1 MTITNIISAIGNNSS
16 IYPLL
21 VRDLAIE
28 APSKIIIARREN
40 MKESK
45 EIANDATREKFIDE
59 YATSAIWLGGIPA
72 TEYVFD
78 KYLTKKGWS
87 PDVNLKLFKENET
100 VAARNV
106 KKSAGSVLDVVV
118 QGVDYNID
126 KFKNIQAKDVQDAV
140 ADLIK
145 VKNNKSVYE
154 KLMTKKFV
162 AATAIP
168 TIIMGFV
175 LPPLNFALTRKL
187 RAKNAQA
194 EFNTKQNNNATTFTS
209 LNSASFK
216 EFSKDKKNVS
226 FTGSLTSTI
235 ANLRTVDKMAISDG
249 GLTVG
254 RVSTSRNKEEAYVN
268 AFRMIGSM
276 ILNFVTPVYIAK
288 GLDKLGNKLF
298 NVNVNLDPLIL
309 DNKKF
314 INAIKENKVEL
325 PKSNSAQDLMEFI
338 DTKPNSMFSK
348 FAQKMKKV
356 SYLESG
362 YRDPRK
368 YVDLEDLGK
377 FKDEFEGFIKSATNS
392 GNIEKFAK
400 KAKYVKGANILANVG
415 ISSFLLAG
423 VLPKAQ
429 YLFNKAVTG
438 SYLDPGLK

>member
-1 MTITNIISAIGNNSS
+1 M
-16 IYPLL
+16 
-21 VRDLAIE
+21 
-28 APSKIIIARREN
+28 
-40 MKESK
+40 
-45 EIANDATREKFIDE
+45 
-59 YATSAIWLGGIPA
+59 
-72 TEYVFD
+72 
-78 KYLTKKGWS
+78 
-87 PDVNLKLFKENET
+87 
-100 VAARNV
+100 
-106 KKSAGSVLDVVV
+106 
-118 QGVDYNID
+118 
-126 KFKNIQAKDVQDAV
+126 
-140 ADLIK
+140 IK

-154 KLMTKKFV
+154 GLMTKKFV

-187 RAKNAQA
+187 RAKNAQI
-194 EFNTKQNNNATTFTS
+194 ELDKNQNSAVTSFTA
-209 LNSASFK
+209 LNSSAFK
-216 EFSKDKKNVS
+216 DFAKNKKDVTFS
-226 FTGSLTSTI
+226 GSLTSTI
-235 ANLRTVDKMAISDG
+235 ANLRTIDKMAISDG

-309 DNKKF
+309 DNKEF
-314 INAIKENKVEL
+314 IEAIKAKNIEL
-325 PKSNSAQDLMEFI
+325 PKSNSAKDLLDFI
-338 DTKPNSMFSK
+338 DTKQNSL
-348 FAQKMKKV
+348 FAEFAKKMKKV

-368 YVDLEDLGK
+368 YVDLEDLAK
-377 FKDEFEGFIKSATNS
+377 FKGEFENFIKSAAS
-392 GNIEKFAK
+392 SSNIEKFAK